1 MVLVAG
7 HGPFAW
13 GQTPEQAVYNCVMLE
28 ELARTAWL
36 TVALDPNAAPL
47 EPWLVRKHFE
57 RKHGPDAYYGQEKRR
72 HDG

>member
-1 MVLVAG
+1 
-7 HGPFAW
+7 
-13 GQTPEQAVYNCVMLE
+13 MLE

-36 TVALDPNAAPL
+36 TVALDPAAGPL

-57 RKHGPDAYYGQEKRR
+57 RKHGPDAYYGQERQEQRR